1 VIIAQLATTD
11 PGSAVD
17 TSRPIYLS
25 DTPFPGDTVLT
36 AGKQRVRV
44 IRREFLDHG
53 RQEKEQWAN
62 VDVLLMVRMVG
73 PCDG

>member
-1 VIIAQLATTD
+1 VIVARLTTTD
-11 PGSAVD
+11 PGSSVE
-17 TSRPIYLS
+17 TEKPIYLAE
-25 DTPFPGDTVLT
+25 TPFPGDTILT

-53 RQEKEQWAN
+53 RQEKEQWHN
-62 VDVLLMVRMVG
+62 VDVLLLVRMVG